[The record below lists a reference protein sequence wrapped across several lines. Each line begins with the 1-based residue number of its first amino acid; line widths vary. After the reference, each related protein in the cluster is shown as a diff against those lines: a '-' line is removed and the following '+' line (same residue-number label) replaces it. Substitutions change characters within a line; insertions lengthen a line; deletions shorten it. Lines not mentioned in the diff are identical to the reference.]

1 MHSINQDMLGYI
13 RLFQTL
19 YNADMD
25 YLANHGGNNDSM
37 FENWDNVEQYVEI
50 ILNKEGKKN
59 VRPSVTELQHLKQ
72 LVEVFEQSLTGFQ
85 QQGFEADENSNVG
98 NSLIFY
104 AQHMNTAIQSG
115 IEQSQKNKG
124 DNWDT
129 ILKLKKQISATLPST
144 LVDFY
149 NAYSKYFW
157 SVKEEGFKD
166 TNLHQSNFPTFF
178 AKIFDNCHEIGND
191 QAHYAALNSKTTE
204 QKEVFNRWYDIV
216 SYDSDILISHIIRL
230 ARQHPC
236 YKQYKKDRELECS
249 KALNENIQLNTK
261 KDLINALKKIE
272 NKTFLYVTKE
282 QLAMLK
288 KWITAEIISFTI
300 YNNVNVSNSANH
312 KVKPSF
318 NDRSAQL
325 AIIREQKLNAA
336 QHVDDD
342 EEEITFEAGSLSM

>member
-1 MHSINQDMLGYI
+1 MQSINQDMLGYI

-25 YLANHGGNNDSM
+25 YLANHNGTNDEM
-37 FENWDNVEQYVEI
+37 FDNWNNVEKYVDI
-50 ILNKEGKKN
+50 IVNKDNKK
-59 VRPSVTELQHLKQ
+59 VVCPTIAELQHL
-72 LVEVFEQSLTGFQ
+72 ESLTITFEKSLEGFQ

-98 NSLIFY
+98 NNLITY
-104 AQHMNTAIQSG
+104 ARTMRESIQYG
-115 IEQSQKNKG
+115 IEQLQKNKG

-129 ILKLKKQISATLPST
+129 IFKSKKQISATLPST

-157 SVKEEGFKD
+157 SVKEDGFKD
-166 TNLHQSNFPTFF
+166 TNLNQSNFPTFF

-236 YKQYKKDRELECS
+236 YKKFKKDREMDCS
-249 KALNENIQLNTK
+249 KALNEEIKLDSK
-261 KDLINALKKIE
+261 KQIIEALKKI
-272 NKTFLYVTKE
+272 KSRGVLYIKEE

-288 KWITAEIISFTI
+288 KWLTAEVISYTI
-300 YNNVNVSNSANH
+300 YNNVNVNTNVTH
-312 KVKPSF
+312 KIKPSF
-318 NDRSAQL
+318 NDRASQL
-325 AIIREQKLNAA
+325 AIIREQKLNAS
-336 QHVDDD
+336 QIVD
-342 EEEITFEAGSLSM
+342 EEENIFDNETLSM

>member
-1 MHSINQDMLGYI
+1 MQTINQDMLGYI

-25 YLANHGGNNDSM
+25 YLANHNGNNDKM
-37 FENWDNVEQYVEI
+37 FENWDNVEKYIDI
-50 ILNKEGKKN
+50 IANKEGKKI
-59 VRPSVTELQHLKQ
+59 VSPTIVELTHLGD
-72 LVEVFEQSLTGFQ
+72 LVNNFEQSLDGFQ

-104 AQHMNTAIQSG
+104 AKQMRESIQHG
-115 IEQSQKNKG
+115 IEQLQKNKG
-124 DNWDT
+124 NNWDT
-129 ILKLKKQISATLPST
+129 IFKVKKQISATLPST

-166 TNLHQSNFPTFF
+166 TNLNQSNFPTFF

-236 YKQYKKDRELECS
+236 YKQYKKDRELDCS
-249 KALNENIQLNTK
+249 KALNEDIKLDSK
-261 KDLINALKKIE
+261 KQIIEALKKIK
-272 NKTFLYVTKE
+272 NRQFLYITEE
-282 QLAMLK
+282 QLSMLK
-288 KWITAEIISFTI
+288 KWLTAEVISYTI
-300 YNNVNVSNSANH
+300 YNNVNVNRNVAH
-312 KVKPSF
+312 KIKPSF
-318 NDRSAQL
+318 NDRASQL
-325 AIIREQKLNAA
+325 AIIREQKLNPP
-336 QHVDDD
+336 QVEE
-342 EEEITFEAGSLSM
+342 EEEILFDNETLSM